1 MNVFEVKIF
10 GVISK
15 LFRLLKLPEDLSNLI
30 LTFFSANI
38 VGIVAQ
44 IVSGLLVAR
53 MILPEEMGLFNTASI
68 AMTFIPFVLLGTN
81 NGLNRQLPFLIGQ
94 GKSNEASALRNTA
107 FSWSLYV
114 SVVILIIIGCVGIYY
129 QTIGKRE
136 LALAFYSVAISGS
149 FFPLTSI
156 IEVTFR
162 TAGDFIRLSKIKL
175 AGSLFAIL
183 TIPVVYYLGYYGL
196 LIRSVLI
203 AAFSLLVLYV
213 YKTNVFQVYFHKQQF
228 LVLLKVG
235 IPIFFWAYIYSVF
248 VGLDKVFIA
257 TYFTE
262 REMGLF
268 TPAIQITAG
277 LSVLPNSIFQ
287 VIYPRLCQRYGET
300 GTIKSLMKL
309 VMVPLKYL
317 AIGLIPVFALAI
329 YLIDPF
335 IKIVLPNYVE
345 GIATAQWAIV
355 AVYFRCLGGGQDILT
370 VISKLNYYGIITFI
384 SAGVFYLVFR
394 LMVIRGWGLEAVTA
408 SFAVS
413 MMSFNVM
420 VLAVVQY
427 FVYKE
432 GKIYEF

>member
-1 MNVFEVKIF
+1 MIR
-10 GVISK
+10 K
-15 LFRLLKLPEDLSNLI
+15 LFQLLKLPEELSNLI

-183 TIPVVYYLGYYGL
+183 TIPIVYYLGYYGL

-203 AAFSLLVLYV
+203 TAFSLFVLYI
-213 YKTNVFQVYFHKQQF
+213 YKTNMLQIQFHKQQF
-228 LVLLKVG
+228 FVLLKVG

-257 TYFTE
+257 NYFSE

-300 GTIKSLMKL
+300 ATIQSMMKL
-309 VMVPLKYL
+309 VIVPIKYL
-317 AIGLIPVFALAI
+317 AVGLIPIFALAI
-329 YLIDPF
+329 YLVDPF

-355 AVYFRCLGGGQDILT
+355 AVYFRCLGGGQDVLT
-370 VISKLNYYGIITFI
+370 VISKLNYYGLITFL
-384 SAGVFYLVFR
+384 SAGVFYFVFR
-394 LMVIRGWGLEAVTA
+394 WMVLRGWGLEAVTA

-413 MMSFNVM
+413 MLFFNALVM
-420 VLAVVQY
+420 ALLQY
-427 FVYKE
+427 FVYIEKKE
-432 GKIYEF
+432 MSGLV

>member
-1 MNVFEVKIF
+1 LNVFEVKIF